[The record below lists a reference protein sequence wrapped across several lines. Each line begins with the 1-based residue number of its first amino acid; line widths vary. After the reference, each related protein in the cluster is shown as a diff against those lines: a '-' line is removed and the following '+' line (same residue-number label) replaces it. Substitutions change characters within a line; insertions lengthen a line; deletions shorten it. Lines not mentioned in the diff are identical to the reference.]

1 MSLRPVEDKI
11 VVKTVKEEEQKT
23 SSGLVLTTMGS
34 SELRNQGIVIAV
46 GPGIVLQDGSRVE
59 PPVKPG
65 DTIIFNRFNA
75 TTVEHNGEEYLVIT
89 IRDLLVVVEDD

>member
-23 SSGLVLTTMGS
+23 ASGLVLTTMGS
-34 SELRNQGIVIAV
+34 SELRNQGIVMAV

-59 PPVKPG
+59 PPVNPG

>member
-23 SSGLVLTTMGS
+23 SSGLVLATTGS
-34 SELRNQGIVIAV
+34 SEARNQGVVIAV

-59 PPVKPG
+59 PPTQPG
-65 DTIIFNRFNA
+65 DTVIFSRFNA
-75 TTVEHNGEEYLVIT
+75 TTVEHKGEEYLVIT
-89 IRDLLVVVEDD
+89 IRDLLLVVEDD